1 MADRFGGAH
10 PGALVTKG
18 GTLAAATVIAGAGLF
33 GVATVG
39 PELSGAPF
47 AVAHHNVALTDFPT
61 FAQSLQT
68 LLDDMGWG
76 DLNQVLGG
84 FGTFD
89 VDSSVADFLA
99 AFNPNGDTLNGV
111 AEIFGMSLSE
121 PLYSANTAVDSILGT
136 GSLFVVGGVP
146 IGNVDLGDLIDVFL
160 GDGAGGHSLTDL
172 ADVVGLGTLLSQ
184 YGSMIGALGL
194 ENLNVLNCTL
204 TCGGTLSIDTHP
216 DLTLNSSLVDWLSA
230 IVGVPTTDVTQ
241 HVGILFPTTT
251 VVANSAYT
259 LGDYLHILPVSAT
272 DSTTM
277 DNATLGLLFNM
288 PPNQP
293 WDEYVSAFPF
303 GGTLFD
309 PSGVTWGEQ
318 TLGTLLSSFLPDD
331 SGLSITG
338 DTPITEI
345 LEAFGLLFS

>member
-1 MADRFGGAH
+1 MSDLFGVARPHALARKGA
-10 PGALVTKG
+10 
-18 GTLAAATVIAGAGLF
+18 TLAAATVVAGAGLV
-33 GVATVG
+33 GVATAG

-47 AVAHHNVALTDFPT
+47 AAVQHHVALVDFPT

-68 LLDDMGWG
+68 LLDDMGMG
-76 DLNQVLGG
+76 DLNAVLGG
-84 FGTFD
+84 FGTFT
-89 VDSSVADFLA
+89 VDSPVSGFLA
-99 AFNPNGDTLNGV
+99 AFNPDGITLNGLTNL
-111 AEIFGMSLSE
+111 FGISLTE
-121 PLYSANTAVDSILGT
+121 PLYSADPGVESILGT
-136 GSLFVVGGVP
+136 GSLFLVDGVP
-146 IGNVDLGDLIDVFL
+146 IGNLDLGDLIDVVL
-160 GDGAGGHSLTDL
+160 GDGAGGHSLTEL

-194 ENLNVLNCTL
+194 ENLNVLNCSIS
-204 TCGGTLSIDTHP
+204 CGAFLSVDTHP

-241 HVGILFPTTT
+241 HVGIVLPTTT

-259 LGDYLHILPVSAT
+259 LGEYLHTLPVSAT

-288 PPNQP
+288 APNQT
-293 WDEYVSAFPF
+293 WDEYVSNFPF

-309 PSGVTWGEQ
+309 PSGETWGEQ

-331 SGLSITG
+331 STLAITG
-338 DTPITEI
+338 DTPITDI
-345 LEAFGLLFS
+345 LEAFGLLNW